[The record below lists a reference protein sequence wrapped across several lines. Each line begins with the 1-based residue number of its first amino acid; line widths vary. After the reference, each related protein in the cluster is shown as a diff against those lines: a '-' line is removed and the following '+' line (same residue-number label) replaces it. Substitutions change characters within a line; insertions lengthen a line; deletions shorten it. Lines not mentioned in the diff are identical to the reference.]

1 MNTHKRTRTCTH
13 DAGRQVAPLVLLSIH
28 PSYHRTEHM
37 CTPTHAHID
46 TDRKDRGGS
55 DADKCNEEN
64 RDKGNRAVQALVT
77 EKNATEATLG
87 TTACLNTHTRTRTFT
102 HDAGRQVAPL
112 VLLSIHPSY
121 HRTEHMCTRTHAHID
136 TDSEDRGGS
145 DAGKCNE
152 GNRDRGNRAVQTLV
166 TEENATETT
175 AAETISGA
183 RGTHAR
189 THARMDCLL

>member
-1 MNTHKRTRTCTH
+1 MCARALAWTACCEDFSWTSPHDLTDDSENISSANITEVIAAEATSRRLGTNAYMNTHKRTRTC
-13 DAGRQVAPLVLLSIH
+13 
-28 PSYHRTEHM
+28 
-37 CTPTHAHID
+37 
-46 TDRKDRGGS
+46 
-55 DADKCNEEN
+55 
-64 RDKGNRAVQALVT
+64 
-77 EKNATEATLG
+77 
-87 TTACLNTHTRTRTFT
+87 T

-152 GNRDRGNRAVQTLV
+152 EYRDRGDRAVKTLV
-166 TEENATETT
+166 TEENATEATASETT
-175 AAETISGA
+175 SRP

-189 THARMDCLL
+189 THARLDCLL

>member
-77 EKNATEATLG
+77 EKNATEA
-87 TTACLNTHTRTRTFT
+87 
-102 HDAGRQVAPL
+102 
-112 VLLSIHPSY
+112 I
-121 HRTEHMCTRTHAHID
+121 
-136 TDSEDRGGS
+136 
-145 DAGKCNE
+145 
-152 GNRDRGNRAVQTLV
+152 
-166 TEENATETT
+166 
-175 AAETISGA
+175 AAETSSRA
-183 RGTHAR
+183 PDTHAPTHAR
-189 THARMDCLL
+189 LGCLL

>member
-1 MNTHKRTRTCTH
+1 MTSLTTLKNISS
-13 DAGRQVAPLVLLSIH
+13 AN
-28 PSYHRTEHM
+28 RTEVI
-37 CTPTHAHID
+37 A
-46 TDRKDRGGS
+46 
-55 DADKCNEEN
+55 A
-64 RDKGNRAVQALVT
+64 
-77 EKNATEATLG
+77 EATSRPLG
-87 TTACLNTHTRTRTFT
+87 TNAYMNTHTRTRTCT

-152 GNRDRGNRAVQTLV
+152 EYRDRGNRAVKTLV
-166 TEENATETT
+166 TEENATEAT
-175 AAETISGA
+175 AAETTSRP

-189 THARMDCLL
+189 THARLDCLL